1 MKKYVTFF
9 ETIAVLLG
17 TVVGAGIFGLPYAF
31 AQIGYI
37 GGIVYLI
44 FLGLI
49 VLVTNFCF
57 GEIVLRTNGPLG
69 VSGYIKKYLG
79 QKAWWIMGISL
90 LLGLYSAL
98 IAYIIAFSKFAPIVF
113 APIFGGSDLIYAI
126 IFWII
131 GSYLIMRGS
140 KVMAKAELG
149 MTTLLILMTLLVF
162 IFSLKYINPE
172 NYQDFNATNI
182 FYPYGVVLFALGG
195 LTAVP
200 TMRKILGNDANL
212 MRSALVI
219 GGLVIPILVYAIF
232 TFSVVGVSGS
242 HTSEDAISGLIKIM
256 GPKIILT
263 GALFGLL
270 SVLTSFVSLGYALRQ
285 FFNRDHKI
293 PLTWAS
299 LLAVSVPMI
308 LFLLG
313 LNSFIKVIGFA
324 GGIIAG
330 TEGILIIMAFYRAK
344 KLGDRSPE
352 YNFALPK
359 FIAYFICVVFV
370 LGIIYQLVYF

>member
-9 ETIAVLLG
+9 ETIAILLG

-31 AQIGYI
+31 AKIGYM
-37 GGIVYLI
+37 GGMIYLI
-44 FLGLI
+44 FLGFI
-49 VLVTNFCF
+49 VLVTNLCF
-57 GEIVLRTNGPLG
+57 GEMVLRTNEALG
-69 VSGYIKKYLG
+69 VSGYVKKYLG
-79 QKAWWIMGISL
+79 QRAWWIMGISL

-98 IAYIIAFSKFAPIVF
+98 VAYIVAFSKFATIIF
-113 APIFGGSDLIYAI
+113 APIFGGHGLIYAI

-140 KVMAKAELG
+140 KIMARAELG

-162 IFSLKYINPE
+162 IFSLNYINPE
-172 NYQDFNATNI
+172 NYKGFNLDNL
-182 FYPYGVVLFALGG
+182 FYPYGIVLFALGG

-219 GGLVIPILVYAIF
+219 GGLIIPILVYAIF
-232 TFSVVGVSGS
+232 TFSVVGVTGS
-242 HTSEDAISGLIKIM
+242 HTSEEAISGLVKIM
-256 GPKIILT
+256 GPKIVLT

-285 FFNRDHKI
+285 FFHRDHKI
-293 PLTWAS
+293 PLVWAG

-313 LNSFIKVIGFA
+313 LNSFIKIIGFA

-330 TEGILIIMAFYRAK
+330 TEGILIIMAFYKAK
-344 KLGDRSPE
+344 HSGDRSPE

-359 FIAYFICVVFV
+359 FVAYLIYLVFV
-370 LGIIYQLVYF
+370 LGIIYQLIYL